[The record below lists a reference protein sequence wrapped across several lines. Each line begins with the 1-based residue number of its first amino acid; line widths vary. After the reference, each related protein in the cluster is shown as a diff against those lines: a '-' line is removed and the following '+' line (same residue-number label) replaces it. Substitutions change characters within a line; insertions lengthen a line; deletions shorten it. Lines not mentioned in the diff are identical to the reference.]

1 MKKKKWTPF
10 YVLYKNFN
18 SKKVEKYNVMVSL
31 YNTIFNTNGSISKS
45 RFYIIDDDYKR
56 KEIKNKQDLKQFIDR
71 HFRYLYWAKCEWEF
85 IVREWPTCSEEHDEK
100 IDVYTQLKPNIDLI
114 VDIVWEQIKDKILN

>member
-1 MKKKKWTPF
+1 MKKKKWIPF

-18 SKKVEKYNVMVSL
+18 SKKIEKYNVMVSL
-31 YNTIFNTNGSISKS
+31 YNTIFNTNGKISKS

-85 IVREWPTCSEEHDEK
+85 IVREWPTCSEEHDENFHRLIK
-100 IDVYTQLKPNIDLI
+100 QELLNKYGRLI
-114 VDIVWEQIKDKILN
+114 VKSSWTLE